1 MTVPLDSATISQE
14 VLPEATQRAAA
25 CARAAKEGK
34 LAVILDFD
42 RTMTGGRCN
51 SSHGV
56 LESAGVLSELFRN
69 KSQGLFQKYYP
80 VEIDATIPLEEK
92 IPIMTEWYTQVH
104 NLMLHE
110 DITHSKLQAAVAECR
125 SIELRCR
132 MQELLLHCQEASP
145 PVPVVI
151 MSAGLGDVIEI
162 FLQQALP
169 FELAPTTMVVSN
181 RMNFDDD
188 GRLEAFSEP
197 LLHMFNKS
205 AAFMPSSLREML
217 DSRSHCLLV
226 GDSDGDATMTDGLN
240 VDTLK
245 VGLLNQKVEERIGR
259 FRDLYDVV
267 VTDDGP
273 VPDICFQAVG
283 CEEEAAAKA

>member
-1 MTVPLDSATISQE
+1 MTLPLDPATLSQE
-14 VLPEATQRAAA
+14 VSLEATQKAAA
-25 CARAAKEGK
+25 CAGAAKEGR

-42 RTMTGGRCN
+42 RTVTGGSSN

-56 LESAGVLSELFRN
+56 LESAGVLSELFRS
-69 KSQGLFQKYYP
+69 KSRGLFEKYYP
-80 VEIDATIPLEEK
+80 VEIDATLSLEDK

-110 DITHSKLQAAVAECR
+110 DITRSKLQAAVAECR

-132 MQELLLHCQEASP
+132 MQELLLRCQEASP

-181 RMNFDDD
+181 RMNFDEG
-188 GRLEAFSEP
+188 GRLVAFSEP

-205 AAFMPSSLREML
+205 AAFLPPSVQELL

-226 GDSDGDATMTDGLN
+226 GDSDGDATMTNGLN

-245 VGLLNQKVEERIGR
+245 VGLLNHKVEERMDR
-259 FRDLYDVV
+259 FRELYDVV

-283 CEEEAAAKA
+283 CE